1 MLTLGVQRQRTC
13 QGWSRREIVQIGLCT
28 ALGLNLA
35 DWLRVQQARA
45 ASPPRAR
52 SVIMLWLWGGPSHLD
67 TFDPKPQA
75 PLEYRGPFGTIPTSI
90 PGLRFCELF
99 PQLARLANRCTLIRS
114 LQTRSNDH
122 GVAGTIGLTGS
133 MNGAVNLGGQT
144 LNGNLRPALGA
155 VVARVRGQAAGNWPA
170 YCIVGGRL
178 HQGKKPVVGEGGG
191 TLGHRYDPFRLEYRP
206 NGVHIEALQLGP
218 ELTPERLQH
227 RQHLWKHL
235 DQTRRWYETSST
247 TAAFDTY
254 QRQAFDMLLST
265 QVVSLFDLSKETE
278 AVRQRYGLTRFGQ
291 SCLLA
296 RRLVEK
302 HIPFVQVNWS
312 NHVEAEEDAGDG
324 GWDMH
329 YRNFEIMQNRHAPIL
344 DQALSA
350 LLEDLEQ
357 RGLLE
362 STLVVAVGEFGRTPK
377 INNKTGRDHWEHCY
391 CALLAGGGIR
401 RGTVY
406 GESDNRGERPRA
418 HPCTPAEL
426 HATIL
431 AALGIS
437 PEVARN
443 LNLPSDGQ
451 VLDAILA

>member
-13 QGWSRREIVQIGLCT
+13 QGWSRREIVQVGLCT

-45 ASPPRAR
+45 ASPLRSR

-170 YCIVGGRL
+170 YFIVGGRL

-206 NGVHIEALQLGP
+206 DGVHIEALQLGP
-218 ELTPERLQH
+218 DLTPERLLH
-227 RQHLWKHL
+227 RQHLWRQL
-235 DQTRRWYETSST
+235 DQARRWYETFST

-254 QRQAFDMLLST
+254 QRQAFDMLLSP
-265 QVVSLFDLSKETE
+265 QVISLFDLSKETE

-296 RRLVEK
+296 RRLLEK

-362 STLVVAVGEFGRTPK
+362 STLVVAMGEFGRTPK
-377 INNKTGRDHWEHCY
+377 VNNKTGRDHWEHCY

-401 RGTVY
+401 RGMVY
-406 GESDNRGERPRA
+406 GESDDRGERPRA
-418 HPCTPAEL
+418 HPCTPADL